1 MSSLVKWGEKK
12 KEDER
17 NMKMSNF
24 CFIPKLNVLL
34 MYLLVG
40 VFSACALGFL
50 YHASVTG
57 AFEY

>member
-1 MSSLVKWGEKK
+1 M
-12 KEDER
+12 
-17 NMKMSNF
+17 NMSNF
-24 CFIPKLNVLL
+24 CLVKKLNVLL